1 MAINWQRTVMRAMG
15 AREQVVTVKQ
25 VERVLPWYLRIT
37 FSAPEFMKDLELFPT
52 IWIRLWVRDLDDPSA
67 LRQRGF
73 TLVDPD
79 PVAGTFALEFVIHE
93 PTGPAASWAI
103 GATPGDTVEIAITPS
118 KLMPDPG
125 ISRFIL
131 VGDAT
136 AIPAMNSFLEYLP
149 QETQT
154 DVVLAD
160 PHHDAESLL
169 RLRADSR
176 LTRVAPTG
184 LAQALRDLAP
194 DLEDT
199 YIWVGGERWAITQ
212 IRGVVRREWKLP
224 KDRQHTQYYWIEGKP
239 FG

>member
-1 MAINWQRTVMRAMG
+1 MRALG
-15 AREQVVTVKQ
+15 ARERTVTVER

-37 FSAPEFMKDLELFPT
+37 FSAPEFLRELELFPT
-52 IWIRLWVRDLDDPSA
+52 IWIRIWVHDLDDPTA

-79 PVAGTFALEFVIHE
+79 PVAGTFALEFVLHE
-93 PTGPAASWAI
+93 PTGPAATWAL
-103 GATPGDTVEIAITPS
+103 GAEPGDTLEVAITPS
-118 KLMPDPG
+118 KLIPDPR
-125 ISRFIL
+125 ISRFIF

-136 AIPAMNSFLEYLP
+136 AIPAINSLLDYVP
-149 QETQT
+149 QATQT

-169 RLRADSR
+169 RLRDDTR
-176 LTRVAPTG
+176 VTRVAPKE
-184 LAQALRDLAP
+184 LAQSLRDLAP
-194 DLEDT
+194 DLSDT
-199 YIWVGGERWAITQ
+199 YVWAAGERWAITQ

-224 KDRQHTQYYWIEGKP
+224 KERQHTQYYWIEGKP